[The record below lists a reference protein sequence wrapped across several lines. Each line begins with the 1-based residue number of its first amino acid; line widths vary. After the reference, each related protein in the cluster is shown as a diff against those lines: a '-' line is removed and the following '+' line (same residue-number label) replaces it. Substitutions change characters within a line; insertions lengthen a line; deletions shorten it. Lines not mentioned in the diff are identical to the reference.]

1 MQLSILVISRTPS
14 LLSAMLASLQQA
26 CSLPSRDVEVL
37 CSWNGSQ
44 ADEAAISNGSGYEL
58 LIAQRVPYHFAAN
71 MNGLADKATGTHLL
85 LINDDVVLDS
95 GSLDAALRC
104 LESHSQAGI
113 VGARLR
119 HGDGS
124 LAHAGIV
131 FDSRNIPTHALEGLI
146 AATSSWAVGSDR
158 PVPAVT
164 GAVMLLRR
172 STFQQLRFQ
181 EAYNQCGEDVE
192 LCLDLRQQLNLEV
205 WLCAQAS
212 GLHESES
219 TRKQQE
225 RRDDASA
232 DLVRMRA
239 RYHRFLDN
247 ASAQHLQIDLAS
259 SQREAEALRE
269 TVQTANADTELQK
282 ELSAAKQLAA
292 ALQLNQLRLEQ
303 ELAQLRAEQRQERST
318 NQELESLRRELDRL
332 SHSWIPPRLRR

>member
-44 ADEAAISNGSGYEL
+44 ADEAAISNRSGYEL
-58 LIAQRVPYHFAAN
+58 LIAQRDPYHFAAN

-85 LINDDVVLDS
+85 LINDDVVLDP
-95 GSLDAALRC
+95 GSLDAAMHC
-104 LESHSQAGI
+104 LQQHGQAGI

-131 FDSRNIPTHALEGLI
+131 FDSRNSPYHALEGLI
-146 AATSSWAVGSDR
+146 PADSSWAMDSDR

-164 GAVMLLRR
+164 GAVMLLLRT
-172 STFQQLRFQ
+172 TFEQLRFQ

-192 LCLDLRQQLNLEV
+192 LCLDLRQQLNLQV

-225 RRDDASA
+225 RRDDVSA
-232 DLVRMRA
+232 DLARMRA
-239 RYHRFLDN
+239 RYRQFLDN
-247 ASAQHLQIDLAS
+247 ASAQQLQIDLAS

-269 TVQTANADTELQK
+269 LRQVADLKTELREAQQR
-282 ELSAAKQLAA
+282 SA
-292 ALQLNQLRLEQ
+292 ALQLNRLRLEQ
-303 ELAQLRAEQRQERST
+303 EVEQLRAEQRQQRS
-318 NQELESLRRELDRL
+318 NSQELGSLRRELERL
-332 SHSWIPPRLRR
+332 SDSWIPPRLRR

>member
-44 ADEAAISNGSGYEL
+44 ADEAAISNRSGYEL
-58 LIAQRVPYHFAAN
+58 LIAQRDPYHFAAN
-71 MNGLADKATGTHLL
+71 MNGLVDKATGTHLL
-85 LINDDVVLDS
+85 LINDDVVLDP

-104 LESHSQAGI
+104 LESHSKAGI

-131 FDSRNIPTHALEGLI
+131 FDSRNIPTHTLEGLI
-146 AATSSWAVGSDR
+146 AATSSWAMESDR

-225 RRDDASA
+225 RRDDVSA
-232 DLVRMRA
+232 DLARMRA
-239 RYHRFLDN
+239 RYRRFLDN
-247 ASAQHLQIDLAS
+247 ASAQQLQIDLAS
-259 SQREAEALRE
+259 SQREAEALK
-269 TVQTANADTELQK
+269 ELNQVSDLK
-282 ELSAAKQLAA
+282 TELSATKQLTA
-292 ALQLNQLRLEQ
+292 ALQLNRLRLEQ
-303 ELAQLRAEQRQERST
+303 ELEQLRAEQRQQCSER
-318 NQELESLRRELDRL
+318 QQLEAMKRELDRL